1 MAKKKKNKIK
11 KKINATSNICHKSSY
26 LNFSKLFI
34 HQLQTK
40 SGKYSRRNKMT
51 KKKKKINA
59 TINIC
64 HKSSY
69 LNLFKIIY
77 SPITG
82 QNRQNIDAEI

>member
-1 MAKKKKNKIK
+1 MAKKKNNKIK

-51 KKKKKINA
+51 KKKK
-59 TINIC
+59 
-64 HKSSY
+64 
-69 LNLFKIIY
+69 
-77 SPITG
+77 
-82 QNRQNIDAEI
+82 R